1 MLVDVFKCT
10 FLGMFLACNVNSY
23 ARNILWNC
31 FFRISISFTNIINKN
46 AVILA
51 LLDCLRDTTCVNLAV
66 CLMKQ
71 EGLQMLKHL
80 TKTTFDFFQNK
91 GLAFTYL
98 KSFAKKIYTS
108 VNKLRF
114 LVIEVKSIFALR
126 YLLWSWVVQQTHYAD
141 QYR

>member
-1 MLVDVFKCT
+1 VYIQLGFSHPTSSNEESNNKSVKFKYEGKDTIKCMLVDVFKCT

-80 TKTTFDFFQNK
+80 TKTTFDFF
-91 GLAFTYL
+91 
-98 KSFAKKIYTS
+98 
-108 VNKLRF
+108 
-114 LVIEVKSIFALR
+114 
-126 YLLWSWVVQQTHYAD
+126 
-141 QYR
+141 